1 VNATHNFSGS
11 YMCKVSS
18 FLDEDFDQR
27 DVYVIGQNAAL
38 SVG

>member
-1 VNATHNFSGS
+1 
-11 YMCKVSS
+11 MCKVSS

-38 SVG
+38 RVG